1 MEARMKAV
9 VNGEETPLE
18 HISQFTDW
26 SSVKKVSGPC
36 LSASPPTLMV
46 LQYHKLNDEPAIK
59 AASKDTQAEHAL
71 VDDFVVSGVAMKS
84 VLQ

>member
-1 MEARMKAV
+1 MA
-9 VNGEETPLE
+9 
-18 HISQFTDW
+18 
-26 SSVKKVSGPC
+26 
-36 LSASPPTLMV
+36 

-59 AASKDTQAEHAL
+59 SASKDTQAEHAL